1 MGTTVASALAVEYPD
16 TVSAL
21 VLIDPKYGIPDERAE
36 PLTSAMMQ
44 DPLETARDIFSRFY
58 VG

>member
-36 PLTSAMMQ
+36 PLTSEMMQ
-44 DPLETARDIFSRFY
+44 DPLETARDIFSRF
-58 VG
+58 